1 MRRHPSRKLS
11 ESCQEKK
18 TSNMPLYTYKCVD
31 CGELFDVKHSMSEKY
46 TDCSS
51 VGCTEKKQ
59 LVKILKPIVL
69 RKKETEEQ
77 KVGSIVKQHIEEAK
91 QDIKSEKEKLQKE
104 EYKPE

>member
-1 MRRHPSRKLS
+1 
-11 ESCQEKK
+11 
-18 TSNMPLYTYKCVD
+18 MPLYTYKCVD
-31 CGELFDVKHSMSEKY
+31 CGETFDVRHSMSEKY

-77 KVGSIVKQHIEEAK
+77 KVGSINQNDSYIINNISIINYNQHSFAVVYFLCIAK
-91 QDIKSEKEKLQKE
+91 TFVCV
-104 EYKPE
+104 

>member
-1 MRRHPSRKLS
+1 
-11 ESCQEKK
+11 
-18 TSNMPLYTYKCVD
+18 MPLYTYKCVD
-31 CGELFDVKHSMSEKY
+31 CGETFDVRHSMSEKY

-91 QDIKSEKEKLQKE
+91 QEIKSEKERLQKE